1 MALCNPHSERDWD
14 FYLGNSGDDSSLPAG
29 TKIPEGVKVP
39 ACNWRILNNGT
50 DPLPP
55 HLEAEM
61 VAWEAFVAEQK
72 QTAKAQEQKR
82 LRGSASY
89 NQNEGVI
96 SLKLTPA
103 EQERLEEQKRSALE
117 YLQKRMQSQLPPPVV
132 PASYAAIVARRC

>member
-1 MALCNPHSERDWD
+1 MSASA
-14 FYLGNSGDDSSLPAG
+14 YSGDKDDLSLPAG
-29 TKIPEGVKVP
+29 TKIPKGVKVP
-39 ACNWRILNNGT
+39 AWNWRILNNGT

-72 QTAKAQEQKR
+72 QTAKAQEQERKI
-82 LRGSASY
+82 LQGSASY
-89 NQNEGVI
+89 NQNEEVI

-117 YLQKRMQSQLPPPVV
+117 YQQKRMQSQLPPPVV